1 MSSSPAIG
9 SPAVPNPT
17 VSGPIAATATPGDPS
32 HDYPF
37 FSTDFPIYSQGFI
50 EQEFF
55 LQGTANVYDAVASQQ
70 TTANVVSSG
79 HAYKTRIVVR
89 RPADP
94 KRFNGTV
101 VAEWYNVSAGVDVES
116 DWLQGWQEFVRD
128 GYAWVGVSV
137 QRVGVNSLRSWNPDR
152 YGSLDVTEGGTLNSD
167 QLGWD
172 IYSQALQAIKHPQ
185 GINPLGNLTVQ
196 RIIADGESQ
205 SAGRLA
211 TYYNAIHPLAN
222 VADGFIIHSTSTQF
236 RTDLATPVFKLLNE
250 TDVVGNALRGRQGDS
265 DVLRTWEATGT
276 AHADFN
282 FIGDSVVRGTPG
294 VNPLGYR
301 DTGAFQD
308 PNACALPALTRTPWR
323 YVYNAALVHM
333 DNWIKNGTQPP
344 HAPLIELTVGPGPN
358 DATIVRDSFGIAK
371 GGIRLAAVDVPTALN
386 ASDNSGPSF
395 CRLWGT
401 YQPFDAATLASL
413 YPNHGTYANK
423 VARVSDENVKDGFIL
438 RPDATATKT
447 EAAQST
453 FGK

>member
-1 MSSSPAIG
+1 RM
-9 SPAVPNPT
+9 
-17 VSGPIAATATPGDPS
+17 
-32 HDYPF
+32 
-37 FSTDFPIYSQGFI
+37 
-50 EQEFF
+50 
-55 LQGTANVYDAVASQQ
+55 
-70 TTANVVSSG
+70 
-79 HAYKTRIVVR
+79 VVR

-101 VAEWYNVSAGVDVES
+101 VVEWYNVSAGVDVES

-137 QRVGVNSLRSWNPDR
+137 QRVGVNALRSWNPGR

-185 GINPLGNLTVQ
+185 GINPLGNLAVQ

-282 FIGDSVVRGTPG
+282 FIGDSVVRGAPG

-333 DNWIKNGTQPP
+333 DKWIQDGTQPP
-344 HAPLIELTVGPGPN
+344 HAPLIELTMGPGPN
-358 DATIVRDSFGIAK
+358 DATIVRDSLGIAK
-371 GGIRLAAVDVPTALN
+371 GGIRLASV
-386 ASDNSGPSF
+386 
-395 CRLWGT
+395 
-401 YQPFDAATLASL
+401 
-413 YPNHGTYANK
+413 
-423 VARVSDENVKDGFIL
+423 
-438 RPDATATKT
+438 
-447 EAAQST
+447 
-453 FGK
+453 